1 MRERGPVPPLPFMG
15 ICLFPRRASPF
26 AAGEGRKRG
35 FDTVEMKQP
44 HAMPGPC
51 FSTPGGEPHPG
62 RLVITC
68 ARPFPVPGRVPLC
81 GCCF

>member
-35 FDTVEMKQP
+35 FDTVEMKQL
-44 HAMPGPC
+44 HAMRAMFFHTRQGAPVWL
-51 FSTPGGEPHPG
+51 FLLTPGVE
-62 RLVITC
+62 
-68 ARPFPVPGRVPLC
+68 ADA
-81 GCCF
+81 